1 MNANSKKRVEMVIQD
16 NKSNKLISHDDPIA
30 QRQAERKKE
39 LKKVQ
44 LYIEGMSCASC
55 VAKIENQV
63 NKLDGV
69 HSTAVTLLSKKG
81 VVEFDETKITNVEIA
96 KQVEKLG
103 FDVEVKEIFD
113 NYQYA
118 ELQITGKKSQTIDV
132 EKTLTELPG
141 VIAAKL
147 SPNSN
152 RCTVQYEPN
161 QTGLRFIVE
170 QLKINGIEPTLV
182 QTSYRQKS
190 VDYTIAVKK
199 WRNSFL
205 VAFIFG
211 LPVMIIMITFM
222 ILGKKHEIMI
232 VPGLSLENLLLFLL
246 CTPVQFVSGKQFY
259 ILSWKA
265 MKNKTTNMSVLI
277 AMATSIAYVYSI
289 SILLVAMANNATTSP
304 RTFFETPPM
313 LITFIALGKWLENLA
328 MRKTGDAIH
337 ELLSMQPADATL
349 IEEDNNNNVISEN
362 VISVEL
368 VQVND
373 LLKVLPG
380 ATIRIIKR
388 HLVMKASRVGS
399 GTTLSRII
407 QMIEDAESSKAP
419 MQMLADQIASY
430 FVPGILVLS
439 SLTLLVWIII
449 GYSNTDL
456 FIGDTFRGHNVN
468 GSRSEAVFQF
478 SFLCSISVLAIAC
491 PCALGLATPTA
502 IKVGTGLGAKFGILI
517 KGGKPLEIAHRIRTV
532 VFDKTGTL
540 THGKPKV
547 VMVSASEQVRRGIS
561 SEKLLIALAGSAES
575 NSEHPIGQAIYAYAK
590 EIFNR
595 EILGQCSDFIVAPGF
610 GLKCR
615 VSNIEQF
622 IDPGSKSKADDNYEI
637 LIGNRRWMAEN
648 NININSAI
656 DNQLI
661 SQEILGRTAV
671 IVAMNSMVIGIIA
684 IADTVKDD
692 AKIAVNKLRE
702 MGLKVVMLTGDN
714 IRTAKAIAEE
724 TIVFDFTCKQ
734 VNIVDVYAEVLPEQ
748 KIEHVKEIQED
759 SNEAVA
765 MVGDGINDSPALTQA
780 DVGIAIGSGTEVAI
794 EAADIVLVKD
804 NLLDVV
810 AAIQLSR
817 ATISRIRYNFFYA
830 IIYNMIG
837 IPIAA
842 GFLQPLGVI
851 LQPWMASA
859 AMAASSVSVVASSL
873 WLKRFSRQI
882 KATRGLADRSSDR
895 YSARETKQSGNVKL
909 NSLSIHDGKEIVE
922 VVITTV

>member
-1 MNANSKKRVEMVIQD
+1 MVIQD

-141 VIAAKL
+141 VITAKL

-190 VDYTIAVKK
+190 VDYTVAVKK

-205 VAFIFG
+205 VAFSFG

-380 ATIRIIKR
+380 ATIPVDGKVTRGSSSVDESLITGESLPVYKTPGDELTGGTINQTG

-449 GYSNTDL
+449 GYSNIDL

-622 IDPGSKSKADDNYEI
+622 IGKFPFSITILAANPGSKSKADDNYEI

-724 TIVFDFTCKQ
+724 Q

-794 EAADIVLVKD
+794 EAADIILVKD

-873 WLKRFSRQI
+873 WLKR
-882 KATRGLADRSSDR
+882 
-895 YSARETKQSGNVKL
+895 
-909 NSLSIHDGKEIVE
+909 
-922 VVITTV
+922 